1 MNYSQKQMWVTIPYR
16 AITYN
21 QMVKNEI
28 EGISSF
34 AQYIDF
40 TGHVLVCWNQNLIHF
55 VCQNFRSEGYFSR
68 VLHWTPN
75 LAWNSL

>member
-16 AITYN
+16 AITNN

-40 TGHVLVCWNQNLIHF
+40 TGHVLVCRNQNLIPPI
-55 VCQNFRSEGYFSR
+55 RSLCVKIFEVKVILVACYTE
-68 VLHWTPN
+68 HQI
-75 LAWNSL
+75 